1 MAADTLTISRV
12 VFLLFV
18 VVLSVYFVYLNNS
31 MSNRE
36 HFTDGEAAKTA
47 EGTKLTSAQVDQ
59 IVTDTY
65 KAEFKR
71 EPSAKEITF
80 FQAYVIEK
88 RPSEEALKATI
99 KSSGEI
105 ISKAYENET
114 AQAVAL
120 RSSFG
125 TEDDVIEVYTEIL
138 GRNPDE
144 QELYNFAKMLKE
156 DKTFNLEK
164 LKQVLYGSEEYYRL
178 EKTQTNMAYSSL
190 AGGVTERQITLIVMT
205 HYKEVTGKDTIEP
218 DELRFLKKKLV
229 EFNMDEKTFRKFL
242 ENYFKNMPFNQ
253 QLAASEKVQQMSA
266 DEKKSSANQAEIDKF
281 KKELFEQ
288 IKADLAKESL
298 AAQKEGYTDQKGT
311 EQSVAPQAEVGQERA
326 NRQVIEVLLRTSG
339 GGGERNDNYLDSS
352 DVIDTIKKQANC
364 VFNKNAAEQK
374 YAEDRSKS
382 MAELISARNNSQL
395 KDTCVRNKTY
405 LGLDE
410 DMVLDPSLRWKL
422 PDRRPPVCVGGK
434 NDYQP
439 RNDQTALIGT
449 LLEDASKTKIGSAV
463 DFYPPKR

>member
-1 MAADTLTISRV
+1 MIGDTLTISRI

-31 MSNRE
+31 MSSRE
-36 HFTDGEAAKTA
+36 HFTDGEAAPA
-47 EGTKLTSAQVDQ
+47 APAAKLTSAEVDQ
-59 IVTDTY
+59 VVADTY

-71 EPSAKEITF
+71 DPSGKELTF
-80 FQAYVIEK
+80 WQAYAIEK
-88 RPSEEALKATI
+88 KPSQDQLVSTI
-99 KSSGEI
+99 KGSAEI

-114 AQAVAL
+114 AQGIAL
-120 RSSFG
+120 RSAFG
-125 TEDDVIEVYTEIL
+125 TEDDVIEVYSEIL

-144 QELYNFAKMLKE
+144 DELYNFAKMLKD
-156 DKTFNLEK
+156 DKSFNLEK
-164 LKQVLYGSEEYYRL
+164 LKQILYGSEEYYRL

-229 EFNMDEKTFRKFL
+229 EFNMSSEIFDKFL
-242 ENYFKNMPFNQ
+242 RNYMKDQPFNQ
-253 QLAASEKVQQMSA
+253 QLAASQKVQQMVSGENKA
-266 DEKKSSANQAEIDKF
+266 SANQESIDAF
-281 KKELFEQ
+281 KKELFDQ
-288 IKADLAKESL
+288 IKADLAKQSLVAPKES
-298 AAQKEGYTDQKGT
+298 YTDPKGNENSLV
-311 EQSVAPQAEVGQERA
+311 EQEKP
-326 NRQVIEVLLRTSG
+326 NRQVIEVLLKTSG
-339 GGGERNDNYLDSS
+339 GNGERNDNYLDSS
-352 DVIDTIKKQANC
+352 DVIDSIKKQASC
-364 VFNKNAAEQK
+364 VFNKNAADQK

-395 KDTCVRNKTY
+395 KDTCVRNKSY

-422 PDRRPPVCVGGK
+422 PERRPPVCVGGK
-434 NDYQP
+434 NDFQP

-449 LLEDASKTKIGSAV
+449 LLEDASKTKVGSAV
-463 DFYPPKR
+463 DFHPPKR